1 MIRRP
6 PTSTRTDT
14 PFPYTTL
21 FRSGEHHLAAQPP
34 RRRQLHCRRVARHHD
49 RRPDPQPLRRPGD
62 PLRMIAA
69 RYADDALIRL
79 LGRKV
84 GQPVP
89 RTADLESAN
98 GLQTLGLAPDRSA
111 VDFEWQQRR
120 LRKQCSDFRRRAF
133 EDRKSVVE
141 GKSVSVR
148 VDLGGRR
155 IIKKKKK

>member
-6 PTSTRTDT
+6 PRSTRTDSL
-14 PFPYTTL
+14 FPYPTL
-21 FRSGEHHLAAQPP
+21 FRS
-34 RRRQLHCRRVARHHD
+34 
-49 RRPDPQPLRRPGD
+49 
-62 PLRMIAA
+62 A

-79 LGRKV
+79 FGRKV

-111 VDFEWQQRR
+111 VEFEWQQRR

-133 EDRKSVVE
+133 DPRARGCAVRIDPGIGALRLQDRKSVVK
-141 GKSVSVR
+141 GKHSAVR
-148 VDLGGRR
+148 VALGGRR
-155 IIKKKKK
+155 IK